1 MSDSLVLLP
10 PLAGA
15 PPAVPPFPISPAPA
29 VSADGEP
36 VHTPD
41 DVAVILRL
49 HALGWG
55 TKRIAAEVGCARNTV
70 KRYLATGRWRPKA
83 PQPRPRALDALS
95 PWLEERFHRHAGNAD
110 VVRQDLFREHGLA
123 VSLRT
128 VERAVAPL
136 RQALRAAARATTRF
150 ETAPG
155 EQLQIDFGERRVLIA
170 GVPEKRFFFV
180 ATLGYSRR
188 CHVRVFRHERQ
199 SAWLEGLE
207 SAFRHFGGVPE
218 TVLLDNA
225 RALVL
230 DPRRDGQPARF
241 HPRLL
246 AFASHWDFRPVA
258 CAPYRARTKG
268 KDERGVGYVKHN
280 ALAGHDFASDAALE
294 AHLVAWT
301 RDVADGR
308 EHGTTGE
315 SPLERFLRDE
325 AHALRPLADRPS
337 FQPMR
342 EWTRRVQADCC
353 VELHRNW
360 YSVPWRLLGEP
371 VRVVQQGTRLTI
383 HHGAAVVA
391 EHEVASGMR
400 VRRVDP
406 AHLAGISG
414 HALPTGRPKAGPT
427 PRTPNADAPAP
438 APAAAGPSLLRPLA
452 EYAALV
458 EALAAGAPGVAA

>member
-1 MSDSLVLLP
+1 VSDPLVQAH
-10 PLAGA
+10 PLAVA
-15 PPAVPPFPISPAPA
+15 PPGAPPFPISPAPTA
-29 VSADGEP
+29 PAEGEP

-55 TKRIAAEVGCARNTV
+55 TKKIAAEVGCARNTV
-70 KRYLATGRWRPKA
+70 KRYLAQGRWAPKA
-83 PQPRPRALDALS
+83 PQPRPKALDSLG
-95 PWLEERFHRHAGNAD
+95 PWLEERFYRHAGNAD
-110 VVRQDLFREHGLA
+110 VVRQDLLQEHGLA

-136 RQALRAAARATTRF
+136 RQALLAAARATTRF

-155 EQLQIDFGERRVLIA
+155 EQLQIDFGERKVLIA
-170 GVPEKRFFFV
+170 GVPEKRFLFV

-199 SAWLEGLE
+199 SVWLEGLE

-246 AFASHWDFRPVA
+246 AVASHGGIRPVA

-280 ALAGHDFASDAALE
+280 AIAGHDFASDAALE

-301 RDVADGR
+301 RAVADVR
-308 EHGTTGE
+308 VHGTTGE
-315 SPLERFLRDE
+315 PPLERFLRDE
-325 AHALRPLADRPS
+325 AHRLQPLADRPS
-337 FQPMR
+337 FQPRR

-353 VELHRNW
+353 IELHRNW
-360 YSVPWRLLGEP
+360 YSVPWRLLGET
-371 VRVVQQGTRLTI
+371 VRVVQQGARLTI

-391 EHEVASGMR
+391 EHEVATGTR

-414 HALPTGRPKAGPT
+414 HALSSALPPSRPTAPRPRAATT
-427 PRTPNADAPAP
+427 PDVPVE
-438 APAAAGPSLLRPLA
+438 AAASLLRPLA

-458 EALAAGAPGVAA
+458 AALEAREGRAA

>member
-1 MSDSLVLLP
+1 MSDPLVP
-10 PLAGA
+10 AAPLAGA
-15 PPAVPPFPISPAPA
+15 RPAGPPFAISPTLLAP
-29 VSADGEP
+29 ADGEP
-36 VHTPD
+36 VRTPD
-41 DVAVILRL
+41 DVAVIQRL

-70 KRYLATGRWRPKA
+70 KRYLAGGGWAPKA
-83 PQPRPRALDALS
+83 PQPRPKALDALG
-95 PWLEERFHRHAGNAD
+95 PWLEARFTRHRGNAD
-110 VVRQDLFREHGLA
+110 VVRQDLLKEHGLA

-128 VERAVAPL
+128 VERAVAPY
-136 RQALRAAARATTRF
+136 RQALRAAARATVRF

-170 GVPEKRFFFV
+170 GVSEKLFFFV

-199 SAWLEGLE
+199 TVWFEGLE

-246 AFASHWDFRPVA
+246 AFAQHWGARPVA

-280 ALAGHDFASDAALE
+280 AIAGHDFASFAALE

-301 RDVADGR
+301 RDVADVR
-308 EHGTTGE
+308 VHGTTGE
-315 SPLERFLRDE
+315 PPLARFLRDE
-325 AHALRPLADRPS
+325 AHRLRPLAERPS

-342 EWTRRVQADCC
+342 EWVRRVQADCTI
-353 VELHRNW
+353 ELHRNW
-360 YSVPWRLLGEP
+360 YSVPWRLLGET
-371 VRVVQQGTRLTI
+371 VRVVQHGARLTI

-391 EHEVASGMR
+391 EHEVAAGTR

-414 HALPTGRPKAGPT
+414 HALPPMARTAGPT
-427 PRTPNADAPAP
+427 APRTPNADAPALP
-438 APAAAGPSLLRPLA
+438 TAAASPSLLRPLA

-458 EALAAGAPGVAA
+458 EELAA